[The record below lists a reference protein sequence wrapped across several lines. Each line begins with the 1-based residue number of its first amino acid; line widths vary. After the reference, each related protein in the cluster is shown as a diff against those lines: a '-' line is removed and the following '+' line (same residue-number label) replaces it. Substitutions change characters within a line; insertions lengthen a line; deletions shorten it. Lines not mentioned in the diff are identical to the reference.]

1 MNRLSGSN
9 EDTAD
14 HMTIG
19 KKIQQ
24 ESVNCNIRAI
34 SYTKYIEGKCRAT
47 TAK

>member
-19 KKIQQ
+19 IKCTNVS
-24 ESVNCNIRAI
+24 ENY